1 MRDLTV
7 KRNHLSRARCL
18 NMAGMKAA
26 ILLLICFAAS
36 LPAQEPRF
44 APYEMLWKFEG
55 GTVFADLS
63 FLLDAPAGRD
73 GFITV
78 KNGRLADGTGRRFR
92 LWGVNF
98 SFTANLPDKE
108 NAPLVAAHLAR
119 FGINSVRVHHL
130 DWRTPRGIIDS
141 AQPDSRH
148 LDAGKLDRLHFL
160 IAELKKR
167 GIYTNLN
174 LNVARAFQQ
183 ADGVRDA
190 DQLGF
195 AKGVTFF
202 DERMIELQQEYA
214 RQLLTHVNPYTGV
227 AYKDE
232 PAIAIVEI
240 VNENSLVESWVR
252 GRTIGKGPNPEAADR
267 TFSDMP
273 ASYARDLD
281 EKYQAWL
288 AETLT
293 AEQMGQLRKEAG
305 VAEGAPVPRLRQD
318 ELAKAPEFR
327 FQTEAR
333 FYMEIE
339 ARFFARMKRFL
350 REELGVQS
358 LLLGTSVY
366 SGGLTPYPLLASA
379 AQLDILDA
387 HFYWQHPS
395 YFIDPE
401 TKRRG
406 FRIRNTPMVN
416 EPGKSSIITLQ
427 RAAKEGQPFI
437 VSEVNHPYPN
447 EYAAEALPLLA
458 AYGAFHDWDGVY
470 WYSFE
475 HSEAAQWVPKYP
487 GHFDSRQDPVKMSQ
501 LALGALIFLRGD
513 VAAAKRVVRRDYTA
527 AQVRESLRQPG
538 TGAPYFTPG
547 FQPELPL
554 VHSTRI
560 GSLEAGR
567 ATRSWPKVRAPYES
581 DTRELRW
588 ELDQGQGV
596 VTINTPRAQGVTGH
610 LKKGRPRLA
619 DVTLEAKTPF
629 GAVLVASLD
638 GKPIAESSRLLVTA
652 GARTH
657 NAGMKWNEER
667 TSLLETGG
675 PPMLIEVLEGNLQIR
690 LKGSPKRTEVLP
702 LDGAGRALG
711 PFVAPQKTLTGIR
724 FSLGEHDTPW
734 YFVNIER

>member
-1 MRDLTV
+1 MT
-7 KRNHLSRARCL
+7 
-18 NMAGMKAA
+18 GMKAV
-26 ILLLICFAAS
+26 IFLFACLAAT
-36 LPAQEPRF
+36 LTAQEPRF

-55 GTVFADLS
+55 GTVFADLA

-73 GFITV
+73 GFITTR
-78 KNGRLADGTGRRFR
+78 NGRLVDGAGQRFR

-98 SFTANLPDKE
+98 SFTANLPDKQ

-141 AQPDSRH
+141 TQPDSRH
-148 LDAGKLDRLHFL
+148 LDPDKQDRLHLL

-174 LNVARAFQQ
+174 LNVARAFQE

-190 DQLGF
+190 GELGF
-195 AKGVTFF
+195 AKAVTFF

-214 RQLLTHVNPYTGV
+214 RQLLTHVNPYTGL
-227 AYKDE
+227 AYTDE
-232 PAIAIVEI
+232 PAVAIVEI

-252 GRTIGKGPNPEAADR
+252 GRTIGKGPKPDAADR
-267 TFSDMP
+267 TFADMP

-281 EKYQAWL
+281 GRYQAWL

-293 AEQMGQLRKEAG
+293 PEQLAQLRTEAG
-305 VAEGAPVPRLRQD
+305 VDDAAPVPRLRPG
-318 ELAKAPEFR
+318 ELAAAPEFR
-327 FQTEAR
+327 FHTEAR
-333 FYMEIE
+333 FYIEIE
-339 ARFFARMKRFL
+339 TRFFKRMKKFL
-350 REELGVQS
+350 REELGVKS
-358 LLLGTSVY
+358 LLVGTSVY
-366 SGGLTPYPLLASA
+366 SGALTPYPLLTSA

-416 EPGKSSIITLQ
+416 EPGKSSITTLQ
-427 RAAKEGQPFI
+427 RAAIAGQPFI

-447 EYAAEALPLLA
+447 EYAAEAMPLLA

-475 HSEAAQWVPKYP
+475 HSEAAQWIPKYP

-513 VAAAKRVVRRDYTA
+513 VATAKRIVRRDYTA
-527 AQVRESLRQPG
+527 AQVRESLRLPAAAH
-538 TGAPYFTPG
+538 APYFTPG
-547 FQPELPL
+547 FPPELPL

-560 GSLEAGR
+560 GSLDAR
-567 ATRSWPKVRAPYES
+567 RPTRSWPRVRTPYES

-588 ELDQGQGV
+588 ELDNGQGL
-596 VTINTPRAQGVTGH
+596 VTINTPRAQGLAGH
-610 LKKGRPRLA
+610 LTKGRPRLA
-619 DVTLEAKTPF
+619 DVILESKTPF

-657 NAGMKWNEER
+657 NAGMKWNDDR

-675 PPMLIEVLEGNLQIR
+675 PPMLIEVLEGDLQIR
-690 LKGSPKRTEVLP
+690 LKGSPKRAEVLP

-724 FSLGEHDTPW
+724 FALGEHDTPW

>member
-1 MRDLTV
+1 MNAFRLI
-7 KRNHLSRARCL
+7 LALILCL
-18 NMAGMKAA
+18 P
-26 ILLLICFAAS
+26 LL
-36 LPAQEPRF
+36 AQEPRF

-73 GFITV
+73 GFITIRD
-78 KNGRLADGTGRRFR
+78 GRLADGAGRRFR

-98 SFTANLPDKE
+98 SFTANLPDKQ

-141 AQPDSRH
+141 AHPDSRH
-148 LDAGKLDRLHFL
+148 LHPEMLDRLHFL

-174 LNVARAFQQ
+174 LNVARAFQVD
-183 ADGVRDA
+183 DGVKDA

-195 AKGVTFF
+195 AKGVTYF

-214 RQLLTHVNPYTGV
+214 RQLLEPVNPYTGL
-227 AYKDE
+227 ALKDD

-240 VNENSLVESWVR
+240 LNENSLVESWVR
-252 GRTIGKGPNPEAADR
+252 GRTLGQGPNPEAADR
-267 TFSDMP
+267 TFSGLP

-281 EKYQAWL
+281 NLYQTWL
-288 AETLT
+288 AEALT
-293 AEQMGQLRKEAG
+293 AEELARLREEAG
-305 VAEGAPVPRLRQD
+305 VDAKTAVPRLGPD
-318 ELAKAPEFR
+318 ELPKAAEFR
-327 FQTEAR
+327 FHTEAR
-333 FYMEIE
+333 FYIEIE
-339 ARFFARMKRFL
+339 SRFFARMKKFL
-350 REELGVQS
+350 RDDLGVRP
-358 LLLGTSVY
+358 LLVGTSAY
-366 SGGLTPYPLLASA
+366 SGSLTPYPLLTSAS
-379 AQLDILDA
+379 QLEITDA

-406 FRIRNTPMVN
+406 FRIRNTPMVD
-416 EPGKSSIITLQ
+416 EPAKSSIVALQ
-427 RAAKEGQPFI
+427 RAAIAGQPFI

-475 HSEAAQWVPKYP
+475 HSGAANWIPKYP

-513 VAAAKRVVRRDYTA
+513 VNTAKRTIRRDYTA
-527 AQVRESLRQPG
+527 AQVRESLRLPAAAH
-538 TGAPYFTPG
+538 APYFTPG
-547 FQPELPL
+547 FPADLPL

-560 GSLEAGR
+560 GSLTAQR
-567 ATRSWPKVRAPYES
+567 PSRSWPRIRTPYES
-581 DTRELRW
+581 DTRQLRW
-588 ELDQGQGV
+588 ELDNSKGLV
-596 VTINTPRAQGVTGH
+596 SINTPRAQGLAGH
-610 LKKGRPRLA
+610 LAKGRPRLS
-619 DVTLEAKTPF
+619 DVTVVAKTPF
-629 GAVLVASLD
+629 GAVMVASLD
-638 GKPIAESSRLLVTA
+638 GKPIAESSRLLITA

-657 NAGMKWNEER
+657 NAGMKWNDDR
-667 TSLLETGG
+667 TSLVETGG
-675 PPMLIEVLEGNLQIR
+675 PPMLIEVLEGELQIR

-724 FSLGEHDTPW
+724 FNLGEHDTPW
-734 YFVNIER
+734 YFVSIER